1 MRLFKFA
8 VRLVISAGLLIYLLY
23 YVGMQAIVEEFNNI
37 LANSGIVYIM
47 YALITYIIAV
57 VIMSIRWQVILHGYG
72 FNTRWGKLFGYY
84 LIGMFFNNFLPSTI
98 GGDVIRVFKVVDD
111 VQNKSSAL
119 ASVIIERLMGVAATL
134 FLAFIS
140 LLILW
145 QEFQNPQLLYVSG
158 CFFLVIVLFFFGLIR
173 NRPFKY
179 LVRIFETIKWFNI
192 GEKFNRVFEAIHFF
206 QKRRRILAYAFIY
219 SLFSQAGIVI
229 MNYAL
234 ARALKM
240 EISLT
245 YLFLVVMVTFIITIL
260 PSINGI
266 GIREFGFISLLSKA
280 GVSNATAL
288 SLSFLNLIIP
298 MIISLS
304 GAVLFVLQKHKP
316 NEVTYE
322 DI

>member
-1 MRLFKFA
+1 MRFVKFA
-8 VRLVISAGLLIYLLY
+8 IRFIISAGLLIYLLY
-23 YVGMQAIVEEFNNI
+23 YVGIQAIVGEFNNI
-37 LANSGIVYIM
+37 LANSGVIYIL
-47 YALITYIIAV
+47 YALIIELIV
-57 VIMSIRWQVILHGYG
+57 VILMTARWQVILRGYK
-72 FNTRWGKLFGYY
+72 FDTKWERLFGYY

-98 GGDVIRVFKVVDD
+98 GGDVVRVFKVVED

-145 QEFQNPQLLYVSG
+145 REFQNPQLLYVSG

-173 NRPFKY
+173 NRPFQY
-179 LVRIFETIKWFNI
+179 LVRIFDTIKWFNI
-192 GEKFNRVFEAIHFF
+192 GDKFKRLFEAIHFF
-206 QKRRRILAYAFIY
+206 RKRRRILAYAFIY
-219 SLFSQAGIVI
+219 SLISQAGIVI
-229 MNYAL
+229 MNFAL
-234 ARALKM
+234 AHALKID
-240 EISLT
+240 ISLT

-298 MIISLS
+298 MILSLS
-304 GAVLFVLQKHKP
+304 GAVLFVLQKNKP
-316 NEVTYE
+316 REVTYE

>member
-1 MRLFKFA
+1 MRIVKLA
-8 VRLVISAGLLIYLLY
+8 VRMIISAGLLIYLLY
-23 YVGMQAIVEEFNNI
+23 YVGIQAIVDEFNNI
-37 LANSGIVYIM
+37 LANSGFVYIL
-47 YALITYIIAV
+47 YALLIELFAV
-57 VIMSIRWQVILHGYG
+57 VIMSVRWQVLLRGYG
-72 FNTRWGKLFGYY
+72 FKTKWKNLFGYY

-119 ASVIIERLMGVAATL
+119 ASIIIERLMGVAATL

-158 CFFLVIVLFFFGLIR
+158 CFFLVIVLFFFILIR

-179 LVRIFETIKWFNI
+179 LIRIFDTITWYNI
-192 GEKFNRVFEAIHFF
+192 GDKFKRVFEAIHFF
-206 QKRRRILAYAFIY
+206 QKRRRILGYAFIY
-219 SLFSQAGIVI
+219 SLFSQSGIVL

-234 ARALKM
+234 ARALKI
-240 EISLT
+240 EISLA

-266 GIREFGFISLLSKA
+266 GIREFGFISLLSRA

-298 MIISLS
+298 MIISLA
-304 GAVLFVLQKHKP
+304 GAILFVIQKRKP
-316 NEVTYE
+316 SEVNYE